1 MNKNL
6 KMLTAIALLG
16 SSLLT
21 SVPAHAATVTSLGE
35 NIDKQK
41 YLSIPEVKKSLDE
54 NNEKKCDVYMSVIYD
69 ELEGLPIEESE
80 DVTFKL
86 YMDNKVIER
95 SISSNYYFK
104 KVEWIKRSGV
114 WSLSIHP
121 TNSFKNG
128 DRRNDIITG
137 KSWNILRNAYSSDY
151 RWNKENEDV
160 LKQQY
165 YCHVNY
171 GALKTPWNIE
181 PSKSSIN
188 SITCN

>member
-1 MNKNL
+1 MNKKL
-6 KMLTAIALLG
+6 KLFTFIVLLG
-16 SSLLT
+16 CTLLT
-21 SVPAHAATVTSLGE
+21 SAPAHAATVTSLGE

-41 YLSIPEVKKSLDE
+41 YLSIPEVKKSLGE

-69 ELEGLPIEESE
+69 ELEGLPIEES
-80 DVTFKL
+80 
-86 YMDNKVIER
+86 
-95 SISSNYYFK
+95 
-104 KVEWIKRSGV
+104 
-114 WSLSIHP
+114 
-121 TNSFKNG
+121 
-128 DRRNDIITG
+128 
-137 KSWNILRNAYSSDY
+137 
-151 RWNKENEDV
+151 EDV